1 MTAVASDVEPGMTMR
16 RRRPSGALVIG
27 GSAVVLAATVVLSL
41 SLGATGISLDALPRV
56 LAAVWNGHEAA
67 TPAEIRERLVLLEI
81 RLPRTVLGLL
91 VGAALAV
98 SGAVMQGLFRN
109 PLADPGL
116 IGVSSTAALAA
127 VSVIAL
133 GDGLLSPVVA
143 LLGTFAVP
151 VCAFVGGL
159 LGTAVL
165 YRLATRGGYT
175 SIATLLLAGIAVGAL
190 AQALLG
196 IIIFG
201 SDDRELRDLNFWML
215 GSIGGASWAKIATTL
230 PFLLATLLLMPYL
243 SRVLNAFL
251 LGEAEAGHLG
261 VSTESAKRI
270 AMFAVACAVGAA
282 VAVSGVIGFVGI
294 VVPHII
300 RLVIGPDHRFV
311 LPGSALLGGAL
322 LLFADSVA
330 RVIVAPAELPLGILT
345 ALLGAPF
352 FIWLLVRRRGG
363 LG

>member
-196 IIIFG
+196 TLQCPV
-201 SDDRELRDLNFWML
+201 EQLACLLRRGRQPMVE
-215 GSIGGASWAKIATTL
+215 
-230 PFLLATLLLMPYL
+230 
-243 SRVLNAFL
+243 RV
-251 LGEAEAGHLG
+251 
-261 VSTESAKRI
+261 TQ
-270 AMFAVACAVGAA
+270 
-282 VAVSGVIGFVGI
+282 GI
-294 VVPHII
+294 VNDARRFARSQLVLGLTDKF
-300 RLVIGPDHRFV
+300 RLAH
-311 LPGSALLGGAL
+311 
-322 LLFADSVA
+322 
-330 RVIVAPAELPLGILT
+330 EH
-345 ALLGAPF
+345 
-352 FIWLLVRRRGG
+352 
-363 LG
+363 